1 MSEEKNINS
10 HSLKC
15 KENVWKKFVSLID
28 EMDNVNTQGQA
39 LERLIDVYEEPP
51 KTKILDKEIASQNE
65 ELIKKNQELADEV
78 DELQETI
85 ANLKKHIADL
95 HANIDELT
103 NSGNESALAAQ
114 RIQMELDKANETIAS
129 RANRPENFIEMYV
142 HPIFFYFLKKMTE
155 IFNKKYKKNLSYG
168 DFLVDLFRRDML
180 HSRGNNLPDVISES
194 EFFKVVDKYAE
205 QHPDEFTKDE
215 IKLLKSV

>member
-65 ELIKKNQELADEV
+65 DLIKKNQELSDEI

-85 ANLKKHIADL
+85 ASQKAELAKHQED
-95 HANIDELT
+95 
-103 NSGNESALAAQ
+103 AAQ
-114 RIQMELDKANETIAS
+114 KSNK
-129 RANRPENFIEMYV
+129 PENVFEVEV
-142 HPIFFYFLKKMTE
+142 HPVAFHFLKGMAEKT
-155 IFNKKYKKNLSYG
+155 NKTPGYILT
-168 DFLVDLFRRDML
+168 DLFIRDL
-180 HSRGNNLPDVISES
+180 QNPRANNLPYIVASS
-194 EFFKVVDKYAE
+194 
-205 QHPDEFTKDE
+205 E
-215 IKLLKSV
+215 IKAKLEEYKKSHPEEYQRKEA

>member
-65 ELIKKNQELADEV
+65 DLIKKNQELSDEI

-85 ANLKKHIADL
+85 ASLKAELAKHQEEA
-95 HANIDELT
+95 
-103 NSGNESALAAQ
+103 ES
-114 RIQMELDKANETIAS
+114 RSKAMAEK
-129 RANRPENFIEMYV
+129 PENVFEVEV
-142 HPIFFYFLKKMTE
+142 HPVAFHFLKGMAEKT
-155 IFNKKYKKNLSYG
+155 KKTPGYILT
-168 DFLVDLFRRDML
+168 DLFIRDL
-180 HSRGNNLPDVISES
+180 QNPRANNLPYIVASS
-194 EFFKVVDKYAE
+194 
-205 QHPDEFTKDE
+205 E
-215 IKLLKSV
+215 IKAKLEEYKKSHPEEYQRKEA

>member
-65 ELIKKNQELADEV
+65 DLIKKNQELQDEIN
-78 DELQETI
+78 ELQETI
-85 ANLKKHIADL
+85 ASLKAELAKHQED
-95 HANIDELT
+95 
-103 NSGNESALAAQ
+103 AAQ
-114 RIQMELDKANETIAS
+114 KS
-129 RANRPENFIEMYV
+129 NRPENIFEVKV
-142 HPIFFYFLKKMTE
+142 HPVAFHFLKGMAEKTKE
-155 IFNKKYKKNLSYG
+155 TPG
-168 DFLVDLFRRDML
+168 DILTDLFIRDL
-180 HSRGNNLPDVISES
+180 QNPRANNLPYIVASS
-194 EFFKVVDKYAE
+194 
-205 QHPDEFTKDE
+205 E
-215 IKLLKSV
+215 IKAKLEEYKKAHPEEYQRKEA

>member
-65 ELIKKNQELADEV
+65 DLIKKNQELSDE
-78 DELQETI
+78 
-85 ANLKKHIADL
+85 
-95 HANIDELT
+95 IDELMECNKNLVAQVENLEAKIEELT
-103 NSGNESALAAQ
+103 SSGNANAMAAQ
-114 RIQMELDKANETIAS
+114 RIQMELDKANETIAA

-194 EFFKVVDKYAE
+194 EFIKVVDKYAE